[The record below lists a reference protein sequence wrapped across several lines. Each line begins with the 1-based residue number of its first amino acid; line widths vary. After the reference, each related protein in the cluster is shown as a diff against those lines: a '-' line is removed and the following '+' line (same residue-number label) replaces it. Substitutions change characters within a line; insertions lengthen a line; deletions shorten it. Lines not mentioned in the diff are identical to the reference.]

1 MTAPSP
7 RQSLR
12 GFGVERVGKA
22 MRLRTSPLFLDAP
35 FPTEVCFVSHAHA
48 DHIARHGQTIATAP
62 TLRLLE
68 HRLKTSTTALPVPYG
83 KSFKLGGF
91 SLKLLP
97 AGHVL
102 GSAQLLATRDDGKR
116 ILYTGDFNPVPALA
130 TEAAESARCE
140 VLIIESTFG
149 HPRFR
154 FPPRDDVYAQM
165 RAFAR
170 STISEGGTPVF
181 LAYTLGKSQEAMRVL
196 ADEGLPLVAHPSIAD
211 ICEIYASFGHSIP
224 HRRFSGTIEE
234 GEVLFLP
241 TGPTSQVQSVPK
253 ARTAMLSG
261 WALESGA
268 RYRFGT
274 DEAFALSDH
283 ADFDGLLGYV
293 EATGAKRVLTVHGYA
308 KELAALLRDRGLDAQ
323 PFDPPRQME
332 LF

>member
-1 MTAPSP
+1 MTTLAT
-7 RQSLR
+7 RQPLR
-12 GFGVERVGKA
+12 GFGVERIGKA
-22 MRLRTSPLFLDAP
+22 MRLRDSPLLLDAP
-35 FPTEVCFVSHAHA
+35 FPTEVSFVSHAHS
-48 DHIARHGQTIATAP
+48 DHIARHGQIIATAP

-68 HRLKTSTTALPVPYG
+68 HRLKTQTTALPVPYG
-83 KSFKLGGF
+83 KSFRLGVF

-97 AGHVL
+97 AGHIL

-130 TEAAESARCE
+130 TEAAESARCD

-154 FPPRDDVYAQM
+154 FPPREETYARM
-165 RAFAR
+165 CAFAR
-170 STISEGGTPVF
+170 SALAEGGTPVF
-181 LAYTLGKSQEAMRVL
+181 FAYTLGKSQEAMRAL
-196 ADEGLPLVAHPSIAD
+196 ADAGLPLVAHPSIAD
-211 ICEIYASFGHSIP
+211 VCEIYASFGHSIP
-224 HRRFSGTIEE
+224 HRRFAGSVEE

-241 TGPTSQVQSVPK
+241 AGPTSAHQAIPK

-274 DEAFALSDH
+274 DEAFPLSDH

-308 KELAALLRDRGLDAQ
+308 KELAAVLRDRGVDAR
-323 PFDPPRQME
+323 PFDLPRQME